1 MPSNLLRF
9 GLSKGTFDDEL
20 LLDRLVVVAAVVT
33 DMEAVVVAT
42 LPNMVVVVVVIFSEV
57 DSDGGCSALRFRL
70 AKFHLATV
78 LWFSG

>member
-42 LPNMVVVVVVIFSEV
+42 LPNMVVVVVIFNEV

-70 AKFHLATV
+70 ARFHLATV

>member
-1 MPSNLLRF
+1 VPSNLLLF

-20 LLDRLVVVAAVVT
+20 LLDMLVVVAAVVT

-42 LPNMVVVVVVIFSEV
+42 LPNMVVVVVIFSEV

-70 AKFHLATV
+70 ARFHLATV

>member
-1 MPSNLLRF
+1 MPSNLLLF

-20 LLDRLVVVAAVVT
+20 LLDMLVVVAAVVT

-57 DSDGGCSALRFRL
+57 DGGCSALRFRL
-70 AKFHLATV
+70 ARFHLATV

>member
-1 MPSNLLRF
+1 MPSNLLLF

-33 DMEAVVVAT
+33 DIEAVVVAT
-42 LPNMVVVVVVIFSEV
+42 LPNMVVVVIFSEV
-57 DSDGGCSALRFRL
+57 DGGCSALRFRL
-70 AKFHLATV
+70 ARFHLATV

>member
-1 MPSNLLRF
+1 MPSNLLLF

-20 LLDRLVVVAAVVT
+20 LLDMLVVVAAVVT

-42 LPNMVVVVVVIFSEV
+42 LPNMVVVVIFREV
-57 DSDGGCSALRFRL
+57 DSGGGCSALRFRL
-70 AKFHLATV
+70 ARFHLATV

>member
-42 LPNMVVVVVVIFSEV
+42 LPNMVVVVIFSEA

-70 AKFHLATV
+70 ARFHLATV